1 MAIAPR
7 PPRSLSPGTVATIE
21 TFKKFGICL
30 PLTFPSLSILLPIIP
45 RLMSTFHPL
54 LSHHFPYFACTILIA
69 TTVYNRFKILR
80 EVNPTPSI
88 IPPSATTE
96 CFAAS
101 LPPSVFKVT

>member
-30 PLTFPSLSILLPIIP
+30 PLTFPSLSILLPILP
-45 RLMSTFHPL
+45 RLMSTFHPP
-54 LSHHFPYFACTILIA
+54 LSHNFPYFACTTLVA
-69 TTVYNRFKILR
+69 TTVYYRFKILH
-80 EVNPTPSI
+80 EVNLTPSI
-88 IPPSATTE
+88 ILPSTTTE

-101 LPPSVFKVT
+101 STPSACKVA